1 MLSAMKIDLIITELA
16 VGGAEQCLTNLAL
29 HLRQHLHSVR
39 VLTLG
44 RPPDEGR
51 DRLLERLEE
60 QNIEVRFL
68 GGRSW
73 WHLPWVLA
81 RLWRAIRSSPPE
93 IAQSFLFHA
102 NVSAA
107 ILYPFFKV
115 PLVGGARVVDP
126 RRGRRWLNWLSSKT
140 MNRLVCVSQSV
151 AEHSRNYDKVDP
163 KKIVVIAN
171 GIRIVSAAT
180 ESPDESIADA
190 QFVKAKSYSQRQLG
204 IASTTPC
211 LLFVG
216 RLDHQK
222 GVDVLLTHADEILS
236 ALPLHQIIFIGDG
249 PMKSQLQTQASHCKH
264 ENRIHFVGRREDVAL
279 WMQSCQLLLLP
290 TRYEGM
296 PNVVLEAMSFGLPII
311 STQAEGVLELL
322 GDAAAEQTVAVGD
335 WDAWSQKVI
344 DVAANIVLH
353 QKLSKVNL
361 DRCVQYFDL
370 NEKMQQ
376 YEMLYREVLNESS
389 PPSPLKTFPRDD

>member
-1 MLSAMKIDLIITELA
+1 MKIDLIITELA

-29 HLRQHLHSVR
+29 HLREHSHSVR
-39 VLTLG
+39 VLALS
-44 RPPDEGR
+44 RPPDEGH
-51 DRLLERLEE
+51 DRLFDRLEG
-60 QNIEVRFL
+60 QNIEVHFL
-68 GGRSW
+68 GGETW

-81 RLWRAIRSSPPE
+81 RLWQKIRSSPPE

-102 NVSAA
+102 NVLAA
-107 ILYPFFKV
+107 LLYPFFKV

-126 RRGRRWLNWLSSKT
+126 RYGRHWLNWLSS
-140 MNRLVCVSQSV
+140 MAMSRLVCVSQSV
-151 AEHSRNYDKVDP
+151 AEHSQNYDKVDP

-171 GIRIVSAAT
+171 GITSVNADFG
-180 ESPDESIADA
+180 SPSESIDPTK
-190 QFVKAKSYSQRQLG
+190 QFIKAKSYAQRQLG
-204 IASTTPC
+204 IAPATPC

-216 RLDHQK
+216 RLHHQK
-222 GVDVLLTHADEILS
+222 GVDVLMSRADEILS

-264 ENRIHFVGRREDVAL
+264 ETRIHFVGRRDDVAN

-296 PNVVLEAMSFGLPII
+296 PNVVLEAMSFGLPVI

-335 WDAWSQKVI
+335 WDAWSRKVVE
-344 DVAANIVLH
+344 VAANGVLH
-353 QKLSKVNL
+353 QKLSRVNL
-361 DRCVQYFDL
+361 DRCIQYFDL

-376 YEMLYREVLNESS
+376 YEMLYREVLNDSS
-389 PPSPLKTFPRDD
+389 PPSPLKTFPQDD